1 MRAMTP
7 PDASSPR
14 ADCALLNHRH
24 TSLHLRHDIQAGEHQ
39 VSDLGAEPHRSERGY
54 HSTDI
59 GGFVHDVE
67 AAKKHQQAH
76 HHFGRIQHAFEPQL
90 REAKI
95 Q

>member
-1 MRAMTP
+1 MPPHETGDGITPMRM
-7 PDASSPR
+7 
-14 ADCALLNHRH
+14 H
-24 TSLHLRHDIQAGEHQ
+24 TETATTAIRNRTKI
-39 VSDLGAEPHRSERGY
+39 
-54 HSTDI
+54 TDI

-67 AAKKHQQAH
+67 AAKEHQQAH